1 MKIQKLAFVLLGSAL
16 LSASAF
22 AEEAVSA
29 SPFVNIKINSGDPAY
44 PFPQFQEYKGG
55 GKSLAKYNAEGVTH
69 ADMEK
74 TMREAY
80 EIMSHRCRYEKTEQS
95 GVKYI
100 TFNNVN
106 DYEEL
111 ESVPVF
117 CTEGDGYM
125 LLASA
130 IFADQP
136 TFNGLWMWIHD
147 NRMSDVK
154 RYSDGEWLRKGKNR
168 GNLAGW
174 SALPDSDEE
183 IVSSATDGDNDI
195 AMALL
200 IAYKQW
206 GEFMRQD
213 GEIVKDFEGNPISY
227 KQIAEDYVK
236 ALVDTVKIDIPNPD
250 GSIYHAGYLSGDIGV
265 DGYPKYGNQGGELT
279 KWRETQILNDQ
290 LRVCVYVG
298 TGSDVHTC
306 ADYNAPSYYTE
317 FADWLENGDG
327 NGTEWEI
334 SQFKRGAASSNWLNK
349 QAYDQGLI
357 PSIGRV
363 SMKNDTMVTF
373 EAFGDGEDFRYP
385 WRHML
390 DYLWHGDASDGWDP
404 IAHAVIKGEKNTSEY
419 DMAIRYAE
427 LLKNPS
433 EGGTLICK
441 QMGAAPEP
449 DGINLSGIC
458 QIPHSWDLRGEVQA
472 PYRTVLSLGAG
483 SPAAVI
489 SGDVDLVADLY
500 RQCETT
506 WDDQDYYEGDDAYL
520 RYLGSTPK
528 YFHGWFRTLGM
539 LVASGNMMAP
549 SEMESRANVKV
560 YMSVD
565 KTYAYEGDKVTY
577 GVQCRNYGSKAA
589 ENLVVTTP
597 LDPDYKFVS
606 ATKGGSYD
614 AASHAVTW
622 KIASLPGFKTGAL
635 DATIDS
641 LSFTVKVSDTQ
652 NKLVGLTTTV
662 KGSNFETWESNE
674 YPNNAT
680 YTMERNLVDILKST
694 NRLEKLTD
702 VESASEGDTIAVTLR
717 FTNDTSTCLTGGRDH
732 VNVSFGYQSLDDY
745 AADLEFRFWNDAY
758 EAYIDLSNYRISYF
772 LYDTMPQFD
781 ESNYTP
787 YLGKCGTYFG
797 GGRNER
803 GDLSVDSIV
812 MIGESLSEGSSEA
825 GKWNQ
830 RIMLRY
836 RNLMA
841 PTSKMG
847 LYCHKGVKSEFYM
860 AFRKSNIGYD
870 VPIEDWSLDP
880 QVKVSTVPNK
890 FTLVSPSWAAND
902 GEGYSV
908 DRYLRNQCSDYP
920 ETTTSRILVE
930 EWDGFTWRKILG
942 SSPVTG
948 MNYTDVTITDTLSKY
963 LEFCG
968 VADSANCQV
977 KMTDGVLNVTAPS
990 LKVGETISVKYLCRI
1005 KKGAPAGEF
1014 AMGSATLV
1022 AGDNKV
1028 SASADPTVTIGEC
1041 VGMEELTTFD
1051 ENERVDVYN
1060 ALGALLRKHV
1070 LWKDALNGLPTG
1082 VYMVNNKKVVYKE

>member
-16 LSASAF
+16 LSASAL

-74 TMREAY
+74 AMREAY
-80 EIMSHRCRYEKTEQS
+80 EIMSHRCRYEETEQS

-100 TFNNVN
+100 TFNS
-106 DYEEL
+106 EIF
-111 ESVPVF
+111 S
-117 CTEGDGYM
+117 TEGDGYM

-136 TFNGLWMWIHD
+136 TFNGMWMWIHD

-154 RYSDGEWLRKGKNR
+154 RYSDGEWLRKGDR
-168 GNLAGW
+168 HGGLADFYMTAKDG
-174 SALPDSDEE
+174 
-183 IVSSATDGDNDI
+183 VGYNGSATDGDNDI

-236 ALVDTVKIDIPNPD
+236 ALVDTIRWEDH
-250 GSIYHAGYLSGDIGV
+250 SSYLTGDIGI
-265 DGYPKYGNQGGELT
+265 DGYSKGGNVYGELT
-279 KWRETQILNDQ
+279 DWWGKQTICKELDG
-290 LRVCVYVG
+290 LRPLG
-298 TGSDVHTC
+298 GGESLSHP
-306 ADYNAPSYYTE
+306 DYNAPSYYTE

-334 SQFKRGAASSNWLNK
+334 SQFKRAAASSNWLNK

-363 SMKNDTMVTF
+363 SMKNDTVVTF
-373 EAFGDGEDFRYP
+373 EAYNVGEDFRYP

-390 DYLWHGDASDGWDP
+390 DYLWHGDAADGWDP

-433 EGGTLICK
+433 NGGELIC
-441 QMGAAPEP
+441 EP
-449 DGINLSGIC
+449 LFDVQTINVSGISRVPC
-458 QIPHSWDLRGEVQA
+458 DWNLHGECGMSMFKMNW
-472 PYRTVLSLGAG
+472 TLGAG
-483 SPAAVI
+483 SPASVI

-500 RQCETT
+500 RQCEIM
-506 WDDQDYYEGDDAYL
+506 WDDNSSDDADEYQ
-520 RYLGSTPK
+520 RYMGSTPI

-614 AASHAVTW
+614 AASHTVTW

-641 LSFTVKVSDTQ
+641 LSFTVLVTDTQ
-652 NKLVGLTTTV
+652 NKLVGLTSTV

-680 YTMERNLVDILKST
+680 YTMERNLVDILKNT

-717 FTNDTSTCLTGGRDH
+717 FTNDTATCLTGGRDH
-732 VNVSFGYQSLDDY
+732 VNVSFGYCGSSDY
-745 AADLEFRFWNDAY
+745 SPELTFRIWNDAY
-758 EAYIDLSNYRISYF
+758 ESYVDLNNYRISYF
-772 LYDTMPQFD
+772 FY
-781 ESNYTP
+781 
-787 YLGKCGTYFG
+787 
-797 GGRNER
+797 
-803 GDLSVDSIV
+803 DSIYGSHA
-812 MIGESLSEGSSEA
+812 IGETEPLKIKFNYSNMSFSEDTVEIETLPEGESDGA
-825 GKWNQ
+825 KWNG
-830 RIMLRY
+830 RVILSCV
-836 RNLMA
+836 NDLMA
-841 PTSKMG
+841 PSTHMERFKI
-847 LYCHKGVKSEFYM
+847 HKGVRCNPMWTFYWPVNWTPM
-860 AFRKSNIGYD
+860 STY
-870 VPIEDWSLDP
+870 PEDWSLDP
-880 QVKVSTVPNK
+880 QTKSTFDFDAPL
-890 FTLVSPSWAAND
+890 TLVSPSWAAND
-902 GEGYSV
+902 GEGYPV

-930 EWDGFTWRKILG
+930 EWDGYTWRKILG

-948 MNYTDVTITDTLSKY
+948 TNYADVTISDTLSKY

-1041 VGMEELTTFD
+1041 VGLEELTTFD

>member
-16 LSASAF
+16 LSASAL

-29 SPFVNIKINSGDPAY
+29 SPFVNIKINSGNPTY

-111 ESVPVF
+111 EPVPVF

-154 RYSDGEWLRKGKNR
+154 RYSDGKWLRKGDR
-168 GNLAGW
+168 HGGLADFYLT
-174 SALPDSDEE
+174 AKDS
-183 IVSSATDGDNDI
+183 VGYNGSATDGDNDI

-236 ALVDTVKIDIPNPD
+236 ALVDTIRWEDH
-250 GSIYHAGYLSGDIGV
+250 SSYLTGDIGI
-265 DGYPKYGNQGGELT
+265 DGYPKGGNVYGELT
-279 KWRETQILNDQ
+279 DWSGKQTICKELDG
-290 LRVCVYVG
+290 LRPLGVG
-298 TGSDVHTC
+298 EWLSHP
-306 ADYNAPSYYTE
+306 DYNAPSYYTE

-334 SQFKRGAASSNWLNK
+334 SQFKRAAASSNWLNK

-357 PSIGRV
+357 PSIGNV
-363 SMKNDTMVTF
+363 GIKDDTVVTF
-373 EAFGDGEDFRYP
+373 EAYNEGEDFRYP

-390 DYLWHGDASDGWDP
+390 DYLWHGDAADGWDP
-404 IAHAVIKGEKNTSEY
+404 IAHMVIKGQKNTSEY
-419 DMAIRYAE
+419 DMAIRYAA
-427 LLKNPS
+427 LLKEPS
-433 EGGTLICK
+433 NNGEISCSQLSKIPSLTDRK
-441 QMGAAPEP
+441 W
-449 DGINLSGIC
+449 SGISQVPSC
-458 QIPHSWDLRGEVQA
+458 WDLHGIPESSFFTNFA
-472 PYRTVLSLGAG
+472 LGAG

-500 RQCETT
+500 RQCELM
-506 WDDQDYYEGDDAYL
+506 WSCDYEERSSDADG
-520 RYLGSTPK
+520 RYINATPN

-549 SEMESRANVKV
+549 SEMLGNANVKV

-565 KTYAYEGDKVTY
+565 KTFAKKGDVVTY

-589 ENLVVTTP
+589 ENLVVTTQ
-597 LDPDYKFVS
+597 LDSAYTFVEAS
-606 ATKGGSYD
+606 KNGTYD
-614 AASHAVTW
+614 ASTHSVVW
-622 KIASLPGFKTGAL
+622 KIASLPGFVSDAL
-635 DATIDS
+635 NATIDS
-641 LSFTVKVSDTQ
+641 LSLKVRVAESASGRVA
-652 NKLVGLTTTV
+652 LSSSVS
-662 KGSNFETWESNE
+662 GSNFEPWVSNE
-674 YPNNAT
+674 FPNNAT
-680 YTMERNLVDILKST
+680 YTMERNIVDIVSSPINIGKFG
-694 NRLEKLTD
+694 LEKA
-702 VESASEGDTIAVTLR
+702 VEGDTVLISLVIS
-717 FTNDTSTCLTGGRDH
+717 NDTVPSLTGGRDN
-732 VNVSFGYQSLDDY
+732 VNISY
-745 AADLEFRFWNDAY
+745 APMAMDGNRYVFLRFWNDAY
-758 EAYIDLSNYRISYF
+758 EAYVNMGNYRFSYF
-772 LYDTMPQFD
+772 LYDSVPVSECRLDNVQ
-781 ESNYTP
+781 
-787 YLGKCGTYFG
+787 
-797 GGRNER
+797 
-803 GDLSVDSIV
+803 DLEK
-812 MIGESLSEGSSEA
+812 IGCDPTLIAEFQNLPSGETED

-830 RIMLRY
+830 RVMLRLND
-836 RNLMA
+836 NLMA
-841 PTSKMG
+841 PSSYLEQFDLHPG
-847 LYCHKGVKSEFYM
+847 NIHKGIYSHLPIRI
-860 AFRKSNIGYD
+860 AFQAEPMIWPLPD
-870 VPIEDWSLDP
+870 VEDWSLDSLP
-880 QVKVSTVPNK
+880 FSVNYEDSNWKM
-890 FTLVSPSWAAND
+890 VSPGWAKYDDQNYPIEKLA
-902 GEGYSV
+902 
-908 DRYLRNQCSDYP
+908 RNICADK
-920 ETTTSRILVE
+920 EEDVTSRILVE
-930 EWDGFTWRKILG
+930 EWDGYTWRKILG
-942 SSPVTG
+942 SSPVEG
-948 MNYTDVTITDTLSKY
+948 RPFESVKVYDSIPGY
-963 LEFCG
+963 LEF
-968 VADSANCQV
+968 VDVVDSANCDINLAGGLLSAS
-977 KMTDGVLNVTAPS
+977 MPILNVGV
-990 LKVGETISVKYLCRI
+990 KDTIRYRCIV
-1005 KKGAPAGEF
+1005 KKGAPDLITLP
-1014 AMGSATLV
+1014 SAVCV
-1022 AGDNKV
+1022 AEGDSCSSDGLQLEISKL
-1028 SASADPTVTIGEC
+1028 TRI
-1041 VGMEELTTFD
+1041 EELTNLFD

-1070 LWKDALNGLPTG
+1070 LWKNALNGLPTG